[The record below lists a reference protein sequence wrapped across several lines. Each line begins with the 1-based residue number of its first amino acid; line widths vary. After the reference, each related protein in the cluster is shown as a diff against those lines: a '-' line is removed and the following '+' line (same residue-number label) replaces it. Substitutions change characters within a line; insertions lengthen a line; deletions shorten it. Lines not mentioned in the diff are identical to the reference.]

1 MTQHSM
7 NIMLIQTQLSRRK
20 NIFEMNLPQKRLTH
34 SYPLDISTLHICD
47 DDNEL
52 ASKSFHK
59 EAVMRS
65 KKYNGDDKRALC
77 PSALC
82 LTSSEHECDDDSM
95 HIHDN
100 VNSSKTSVIEK
111 LSNSI
116 DC

>member
-1 MTQHSM
+1 
-7 NIMLIQTQLSRRK
+7 
-20 NIFEMNLPQKRLTH
+20 MNLPQKRLTH

-65 KKYNGDDKRALC
+65 RKYNGDDKRALC

-82 LTSSEHECDDDSM
+82 LTSSEHECVDDSM
-95 HIHDN
+95 QTLGNVKAAALLPMYHIHES